1 MGAECSSGP
10 HTRRHRGGRLLRLST
25 DRTRPMK
32 RPLARRTFPAV
43 VLTTLAGLASA
54 QTVDVGG
61 VRLPTSAQL
70 AGSTLAL
77 NGSGVRYRF
86 VVKVYA
92 AGLYLGGKA
101 ATPEQA
107 FAMAGPKRVHIVALR
122 ELDANDFGRLF
133 TRAMQDN
140 ASKEDFSRSINGTI
154 RMGEAFAA
162 KKRLAVGESIG
173 VDWLPGQ
180 GTQIMINGKPWG
192 EPVKEPEFFNS
203 MLRIWLGKAPVDD
216 ALKEALLGRE
226 AKPVTNPGQ
235 Q

>member
-1 MGAECSSGP
+1 MK
-10 HTRRHRGGRLLRLST
+10 LRSLIAAAFAAAS
-25 DRTRPMK
+25 
-32 RPLARRTFPAV
+32 LAA
-43 VLTTLAGLASA
+43 AA
-54 QTVDVGG
+54 QTVEVGG
-61 VRLPTSAQL
+61 VRIPTTATV
-70 AGSTLAL
+70 AGSNLAL

-86 VVKVYA
+86 VIKVYS
-92 AGLYLGGKA
+92 AGLYLAGKA
-101 ATPEQA
+101 ATPEQV

-133 TRAMQDN
+133 TKAMQDN
-140 ASKEDFSRSINGTI
+140 ASKEDFSKSINGTI

-162 KKRLAVGESIG
+162 KKKLTPGETIG

-192 EPVKEPEFFNS
+192 EPVKEPEFFVS
-203 MLRIWLGKAPVDD
+203 MLRIWLGAKPVDE

-226 AKPVTNPGQ
+226 TKHVTTPGQ

>member
-1 MGAECSSGP
+1 MPTKPG
-10 HTRRHRGGRLLRLST
+10 RRQAAKH
-25 DRTRPMK
+25 
-32 RPLARRTFPAV
+32 LA
-43 VLTTLAGLASA
+43 TLALAALSLAGGHAAA

-61 VRLPTSAQL
+61 VRLPTTAQV

-86 VVKVYA
+86 VVKVYS
-92 AGLYLGGKA
+92 AGLYLAGKA

-122 ELDANDFGRLF
+122 DLDANDFGRLF

-162 KKRLAVGESIG
+162 KKRLVPGESIG

-203 MLRIWLGKAPVDD
+203 MLRIWLGKAPVDE

-226 AKPVTNPGQ
+226 VRPVTNPGQ

>member
-1 MGAECSSGP
+1 MP
-10 HTRRHRGGRLLRLST
+10 TYRRRIA
-25 DRTRPMK
+25 
-32 RPLARRTFPAV
+32 ARRLFTRAAIFAP
-43 VLTTLAGLASA
+43 LLLAFAAGASA
-54 QTVDVGG
+54 QTLEVGG
-61 VRLPTSAQL
+61 VKLPTAVQV
-70 AGSTLAL
+70 AGTNLPL
-77 NGSGVRYRF
+77 NGAGVRYRF
-86 VVKVYA
+86 VIQVYS
-92 AGLYLGGKA
+92 AGLYLPQKA
-101 ATPEQA
+101 ATPEQV

-162 KKRLAVGESIG
+162 KKKLAPGESIG

-192 EPVKEPEFFNS
+192 EPIREPEFFLS
-203 MLRIWLGKAPVDD
+203 MLRIWLGQKPVDD
-216 ALKEALLGRE
+216 ALKEALLGR
-226 AKPVTNPGQ
+226 APRQVTNPAQ

>member
-1 MGAECSSGP
+1 MKPRS
-10 HTRRHRGGRLLRLST
+10 LLAATLVAAS
-25 DRTRPMK
+25 
-32 RPLARRTFPAV
+32 LAA
-43 VLTTLAGLASA
+43 AA
-54 QTVDVGG
+54 QTVEVGG
-61 VRLPTSAQL
+61 VRIPTTATV

-86 VVKVYA
+86 VIKVYT
-92 AGLYLGGKA
+92 AGLYLTGKA
-101 ATPEQA
+101 ATPEQV
-107 FAMAGPKRVHIVALR
+107 FSMAGPKRVHIVALR

-133 TRAMQDN
+133 TKAMQDN
-140 ASKEDFSRSINGTI
+140 ASKEDFSKSINGTI

-162 KKRLAVGESIG
+162 KKKLSPGETIG

-192 EPVKEPEFFNS
+192 EPIKEPEFFLS
-203 MLRIWLGKAPVDD
+203 MLRIWLGTKPVDD

-226 AKPVTNPGQ
+226 VKHVTTPGQ

>member
-1 MGAECSSGP
+1 MN
-10 HTRRHRGGRLLRLST
+10 ST
-25 DRTRPMK
+25 
-32 RPLARRTFPAV
+32 LARRTAARTLAALAV
-43 VLTTLAGLASA
+43 AACAGLATA
-54 QTVDVGG
+54 QTVEVGG
-61 VRLPTSAQL
+61 IRLPTSAQV
-70 AGSTLAL
+70 AGGPLAL

-101 ATPEQA
+101 ATPEQV

-203 MLRIWLGKAPVDD
+203 MLRIWLGKAPVDEQ
-216 ALKEALLGRE
+216 LKEALLGRE
-226 AKPVTNPGQ
+226 VKAVTNPGQ